1 MSDRA
6 PHPSI
11 HALEEMIERDWRF
24 SDLLAAI
31 DADVTDRTCLEMF
44 FLVRDPGLLL
54 GQMAARLDKAFDV
67 GPGFFQALEDAY
79 REDSAE
85 RGETLD
91 G

>member
-11 HALEEMIERDWRF
+11 HALEEMFEREW
-24 SDLLAAI
+24 SLGDLCRAVGGDYGPTRLE
-31 DADVTDRTCLEMF
+31 LEMF
-44 FLVRDPGLLL
+44 LLLRDPGLLL
-54 GQMAARLDKAFDV
+54 GQMAARLDKAFGV
-67 GPGFFQALEDAY
+67 GDGFFQALENAY

-85 RGETLD
+85 RGDAD